1 MANKLDVDNIINSM
15 IHSGGKN
22 VKMKE
27 KDISTLCKVA
37 REIFME
43 QPVFLELEAPI
54 KICGKLKLILTS
66 DRALSCTGVTS
77 IRVL

>member
-1 MANKLDVDNIINSM
+1 MANKLDVDAIINMM

-43 QPVFLELEAPI
+43 
-54 KICGKLKLILTS
+54 
-66 DRALSCTGVTS
+66 
-77 IRVL
+77 